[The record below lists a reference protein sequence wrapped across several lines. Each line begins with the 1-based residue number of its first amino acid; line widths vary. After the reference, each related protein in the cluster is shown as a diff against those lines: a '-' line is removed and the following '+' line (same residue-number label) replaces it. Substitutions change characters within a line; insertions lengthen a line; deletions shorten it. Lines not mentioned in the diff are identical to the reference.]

1 MVKIKYLTIT
11 IVATFLALSVCA
23 KKDKTF
29 RCHCFG
35 AESDYYSYKT
45 KVLEYLAGKPSFFT
59 VFRYNPEDTINY
71 IEKCDVRI
79 LNGIREEIVYL
90 QDSKNEIGWKTGWY
104 ESTTEKVHNQFY
116 KKIDKGYEENINIM
130 REGYYKVPGTNE
142 MIPHTKTEAMI
153 VYRKIIKDLRN
164 FFSEEEIKRLQD
176 NQIPVI
182 SLYNDVDEK
191 GRVIYWHLA
200 SSKSLRNVISQETF
214 RKIAVYMDKVRF
226 PKTIG
231 LKRKYL
237 DGSCEA
243 GIHIYDSGGDKYWNT
258 PIYDLEN

>member
-1 MVKIKYLTIT
+1 MVKIKYLTTT

-23 KKDKTF
+23 KKDRTF
-29 RCHCFG
+29 RCHCFES
-35 AESDYYSYKT
+35 ESDYYSYKT

-59 VFRYNPEDTINY
+59 VFFYDPEDTINY
-71 IEKCDVRI
+71 RQKCDVRI

-90 QDSKNEIGWKTGWY
+90 QDSDNETGWETGWY

-116 KKIDKGYEENINIM
+116 KKIDKGYEENVNIM
-130 REGYYKVPGTNE
+130 REGYYKEPGTNT
-142 MIPHTKTEAMI
+142 MIPLEKKEALV
-153 VYRKIIKDLRN
+153 VYRKIIKDLRG

-182 SLYNDVDEK
+182 GLFNDVDEK

-214 RKIAVYMDKVRF
+214 RKIAAYMEKVRF

-231 LKRKYL
+231 LKRKYR
-237 DGSCEA
+237 DGSNEA
-243 GIHIYDSGGDKYWNT
+243 GIHIYDSGGDKDWNT
-258 PIYDLEN
+258 PVYGL